1 MLSEPLNGI
10 KRMTSSKRDLSALV
24 DQKFDVVIIG
34 GGITGAWLSLHCA
47 RSGYKTALI
56 EKADYASQTS
66 SASSKMLHGGIRY
79 LQQMQFDKVR
89 ESAMERAEFIYAAP
103 HLSHAVPF
111 VVPTYKDFKRSKFFL
126 RCGMLAYQTLCLG
139 ENALISS
146 KEQRMSGVKSINA
159 SELNKICDLENEPHT
174 GAMLFYERH
183 MIDSER
189 MVLAIVQTAQQ
200 HGAQAHNYVS
210 AQGFLG
216 DESLVTGVS
225 ARDELSGD
233 EFSIHA
239 QLVINA
245 AGPWI
250 DNLNSNLAHANK
262 APSINSYALGSHIV
276 TRQLSD
282 HAIALTTKQ
291 QAGSKVDRGGRHVF
305 SIPWRGYSLIG
316 TSYDEI
322 DNANGDVSLQ
332 SGHVDQLIDAIND
345 AMPSAKLSRD
355 DVISGYSGLYDYRTN
370 NVKSTVYQGSGEYQ
384 VIDHKSS
391 NGVDGLVTALGAKYT
406 TGRKVS
412 ALSMKVVHKKLQNLG
427 KQAVSL
433 SKQKLHGSDY
443 TSYQDL
449 LSATL
454 SKFEAHYS
462 RKTLEHL
469 VMCYGSEVSV
479 FLASINNKPELQQPI
494 CASQEDLLGQVVWG
508 IQREQAMTLDD
519 LIFGRTSLGLLGI
532 SKDELRKVA
541 VLMAE
546 HLEWSQAEME
556 KQLAGTQNRLDKTQ
570 AAISA

>member
-1 MLSEPLNGI
+1 MI
-10 KRMTSSKRDLSALV
+10 SSKPELKRDLSRIR
-24 DQKFDVVIIG
+24 DQEFDVVIIG

-56 EKADYASQTS
+56 EQVDYASQTS

-111 VVPTYKDFKRSKFFL
+111 VIPTYNDFKRSKFFL
-126 RCGMLAYQTLCLG
+126 GCGLLAYQTLCLG
-139 ENALISS
+139 ENSLIGS
-146 KEQRMSGVKSINA
+146 KEQAMSGVKSINA
-159 SELNKICDLENEPHT
+159 AELNKICDLENEPHT

-189 MVLAIVQTAQQ
+189 MVLAIIQTARQN
-200 HGAQAHNYVS
+200 GAQAHNYVS

-216 DESLVTGVS
+216 DENLVTGVA

-233 EFSIHA
+233 TFSINA
-239 QLVINA
+239 KLVINA
-245 AGPWI
+245 AGPWV
-250 DNLNSNLAHANK
+250 DNLNGQLAHADK

-291 QAGSKVDRGGRHVF
+291 KAGSKVDRGGRHVF
-305 SIPWRGYSLIG
+305 TIPWRGYSLIG

-322 DNANGDVSLQ
+322 DSANADVSLQ
-332 SGHVDQLIDAIND
+332 SEHVDQLIEAIND
-345 AMPSAKLSRD
+345 AMPSAKLCRD

-370 NVKSTVYQGSGEYQ
+370 NVKSAVYQGSGEYQ

-391 NGVDGLVTALGAKYT
+391 NGVDGLLTALGAKYT
-406 TGRKVS
+406 TGRKLS
-412 ALSMKVVHKKLQNLG
+412 ALSMKEVHKKLHKLG
-427 KQAVSL
+427 KPAVSL
-433 SKQKLHGSDY
+433 SRLKLHGSDY
-443 TSYQDL
+443 VSYREL
-449 LSATL
+449 LNATL
-454 SKFEAHYS
+454 EKYQAQYS

-469 VMCYGSEVSV
+469 LMCYGSETSA
-479 FLASINNKPELQQPI
+479 FLDSINNTPELQKRV
-494 CASQEDLLGQVVWG
+494 CSGQEDILGQIVWG
-508 IQREQAMTLDD
+508 IDHEQAVTLDD
-519 LIFGRTSLGLLGI
+519 LVFGRTSLGLLGI
-532 SKDELRKVA
+532 SADELQAVA
-541 VLMAE
+541 ELISKRLA
-546 HLEWSQAEME
+546 WSESELAIQLQA
-556 KQLAGTQNRLDKTQ
+556 TQKRLDKVQ

>member
-1 MLSEPLNGI
+1 
-10 KRMTSSKRDLSALV
+10 MTSFKRDLSPLR
-24 DQKFDVVIIG
+24 DKQFDVVIIG

-89 ESAMERAEFIYAAP
+89 ESAMERAEFIHAAP
-103 HLSHAVPF
+103 HLSRAVPF
-111 VVPTYKDFKRSKFFL
+111 VIPTYKDFKRSKFFL

-139 ENALISS
+139 ENALIDS
-146 KEQRMSGVKSINA
+146 KEQRMSGVKSISA
-159 SELNKICDLENEPHT
+159 SELNQICDLENEPHT

-189 MVLAIVQTAQQ
+189 MVLAIVQTAQLF
-200 HGAQAHNYVS
+200 GAQAHNYVS

-216 DESLVTGVS
+216 DETIVTGVA
-225 ARDELSGD
+225 ARDELNGD
-233 EFSIHA
+233 EFSINA

-245 AGPWI
+245 AGPWV
-250 DNLNSNLAHANK
+250 DNLNNNLANAET

-276 TRQLSD
+276 TRQISD

-291 QAGSKVDRGGRHVF
+291 KAGSKLDRGGRHVF

-316 TSYDEI
+316 TSYNEI
-322 DNANGDVSLQ
+322 NSANGDVSLQ
-332 SGHVDQLIDAIND
+332 SEHVDQLIDAIND

-412 ALSMKVVHKKLQNLG
+412 ALSMKVIDKKLQTLG
-427 KQAVSL
+427 KQVVSL

-443 TSYQDL
+443 ESYRDL
-449 LSATL
+449 LVSTL
-454 SKFEAHYS
+454 TKYEADYS
-462 RKTLEHL
+462 RNTLEHL
-469 VMCYGSEVSV
+469 LMCYGSEVSA
-479 FLASINNKPELQQPI
+479 FLASIKDKLKLQQRI
-494 CASQEDLLGQVVWG
+494 CSSQEDLLGQVVWG
-508 IQREQAMTLDD
+508 IEREQAVTLDD
-519 LIFGRTSLGLLGI
+519 VIFGRTSLGLLGI
-532 SKDELRKVA
+532 SSDELRA
-541 VLMAE
+541 VSKLMAE

-556 KQLAGTQNRLDKTQ
+556 KQLDSTQKRLDKTQ
-570 AAISA
+570 TAIRA